1 MALTFRIIASCYQKP
16 NRNTKEQADFLL
28 EQNNWDDY
36 GYRTTYCLHAS
47 SKMTGKEPEYL
58 GFLRIMKKG
67 QNTGEKYL
75 LSDIFKSNPF
85 NNLPDEFIS
94 LSFDLDL
101 FIGLQKYT
109 TDDISKK
116 QFVESLHLILGEN
129 SEYLTSELKDDDC
142 FNKSLLRDGSDL
154 GNMALLKAREILLT
168 EGVLFD
174 LRKTSIEVSFSHVN
188 KPIKLSFNPI
198 KDYDDPLLPNGALI
212 FIGKNGS
219 GKSTAIYKLAKIMYT
234 DPTKRHFLNETVGTI
249 SPNNVGVSKLFL
261 ISYSPF
267 DNFVLPFTGE
277 IGDNSAKSLLSR
289 DINYRRLIY
298 CGIRDIEKE
307 NDDLQESSK
316 GEFHLRQDRICLKD
330 VSMLASEFWEALK
343 AIYNNAEKKSIW
355 KNFLESAK
363 IYQRSFYDCVSCL
376 DKNNI
381 HIWTDDDGLKEEDTK
396 NVFISQSTGHKYF
409 LHSYASV
416 LAYIDNNSLLLFD
429 EPENH
434 LHPPLLS
441 FMMTEFRKLLSGYRS
456 VMFVATHS
464 PVILQET
471 FSSNV
476 FIVRNDGDKSNV
488 SHPRIETYGAS
499 ISAITSEVFDLTTDM
514 TKYHDAIKYLYDNL
528 DVNNC
533 SNAKEMLDTFKKKLN
548 IQYLSGQTESYL
560 INLFANK

>member
-58 GFLRIMKKG
+58 GSLRIMKKG
-67 QNTGEKYL
+67 QNTKEINL
-75 LSDIFKSNPF
+75 LSKILKSKPF
-85 NNLPDEFIS
+85 ENLPNDFIS

-101 FIGLQKYT
+101 FIGLQKYLKK
-109 TDDISKK
+109 DIQKK
-116 QFVESLHLILGEN
+116 QFIESLHLILGED
-129 SEYLTSELKDDDC
+129 SEYFTSELKDDDC

-198 KDYDDPLLPNGALI
+198 KDYDDSLLPNGALI

-307 NDDLQESSK
+307 TDDLQESIK

-330 VSMLASEFWEALK
+330 VSMLASEFWEALN
-343 AIYNNAEKKSIW
+343 AIYDDNRKKLIW
-355 KNFLESAK
+355 KKFLESAQ

-376 DKNNI
+376 DKDCLQLWDDEVIKNNF
-381 HIWTDDDGLKEEDTK
+381 T
-396 NVFISQSTGHKYF
+396 SQSTGHKYF

-416 LAYIDNNSLLLFD
+416 LAYIDNNCLLLFD

-441 FMMTEFRKLLSGYRS
+441 FMMTEFRKLLSEYRS

-533 SNAKEMLDTFKKKLN
+533 SNAKEMLDTFKSKLN
-548 IQYLSGQTESYL
+548 IQYLSGQAESYL